1 MLQLFPVFQEMLLLG
16 AGDPVIVAD
25 AVRERVEFRRHL
37 LDVLIFPFGDLSEG
51 KHAHA
56 IEYTFHHRSDA
67 MDLLEVV
74 FLSRPMFTR
83 APSGG

>member
-1 MLQLFPVFQEMLLLG
+1 MLQLFPVFQEMLLLAPAIQLSWRMRSG
-16 AGDPVIVAD
+16 N
-25 AVRERVEFRRHL
+25 VEFRRHL

-67 MDLLEVV
+67 MDLPEVV